1 MKSFFLFITFTLLLL
16 HSPSAFSQFSDNENL
31 NNTILKNACT
41 CIENINIDDQ
51 TSEQVAKEIN
61 KCLEKQYVILLI
73 FNEMNSKN
81 LKPKDLKKKK
91 YKYIV
96 DNAVRFDRNSEE
108 FNTFYYELERI
119 LMNDCSAMR
128 SKISSNE
135 VLHSSSISYNIE
147 AVKLYDKGIQ
157 SDKKGNFR
165 ESISYYKQALAID
178 SVFAFAWD
186 NLGLAYRKIGEY
198 DSALYAYQ
206 KSLEINPEGKMPRQ
220 NLAVVYQYKKE
231 YEKAIEVY
239 NQIAEIDPDDPEVY
253 YGMGVV
259 YALEL
264 NDFEQGLHQMC
275 KAFNLYVKQKS
286 PYRSDAEKVIST
298 IYHNMKD
305 LGQEELFYK
314 ILEENNIN
322 AK

>member
-1 MKSFFLFITFTLLLL
+1 MKSFFLFISTLLLL
-16 HSPSAFSQFSDNENL
+16 HSTSAFSQFSDNENL
-31 NNTILKNACT
+31 NNTILKNACI
-41 CIENINIDDQ
+41 CIEDLNIDDQ
-51 TSEQVAKEIN
+51 TSEQIANEIN
-61 KCLEKQYVILLI
+61 KCLEKQYVLMLI
-73 FNEMNSKN
+73 FNEMISKN

-91 YKYIV
+91 HKDII
-96 DNAVRFDRNSEE
+96 DNAVRFDRNSDE
-108 FNTFYYELERI
+108 FQAFYYELERI
-119 LMNDCSAMR
+119 LMKDCSAMR

-135 VLHSSSISYNIE
+135 VLHNESVSYNVE

-186 NLGLAYRKIGEY
+186 NLGLAYRKIEEY

-206 KSLEINPEGKMPRQ
+206 KSLEVNPEGKMPRQ

-239 NQIAEIDPDDPEVY
+239 KQIAERDPNDPEVY
-253 YGMGVV
+253 YGMGVI
-259 YALEL
+259 YAIEL
-264 NDFEQGLHQMC
+264 KDYEQGLHQMC
-275 KAFNLYVKQKS
+275 KAYNLYVKQKS
-286 PYRSDAEKVIST
+286 PYRSDAEKVISN

-305 LGQEELFYK
+305 LGQEELFNQILKEHK
-314 ILEENNIN
+314 IS

>member
-1 MKSFFLFITFTLLLL
+1 MKSFFLFIVTFLLL
-16 HSPSAFSQFSDNENL
+16 HSTSAFSQFSDNESINY
-31 NNTILKNACT
+31 TIIKNACT
-41 CIENINIDDQ
+41 CIENINIDDL
-51 TSEQVAKEIN
+51 TNAQVANEISG
-61 KCLEKQYVILLI
+61 CLEEQYIIIDVY
-73 FNEMNSKN
+73 NEMISKK

-91 YKYIV
+91 HKDII
-96 DNAVRFDRNSEE
+96 DNAVRFDRNSDE
-108 FNTFYYELERI
+108 FQAFYYELERI
-119 LMNDCSAMR
+119 LMKDCSAMR

-135 VLHSSSISYNIE
+135 VLHNGSVSYNVE

-157 SDKKGNFR
+157 SDQKGQFR

-186 NLGLAYRKIGEY
+186 NLGLAYRKIEEY
-198 DSALYAYQ
+198 DSAMHAYQ
-206 KSLEINPEGKMPRQ
+206 KSLEVNPKGKMPRQ

-314 ILEENNIN
+314 ILEEHKIS